1 MLQTTRFYS
10 TKSEYDKAR
19 ANNLY
24 YSEELGE
31 EMLELSD
38 NHTWWR
44 INGNVDFDLYCAMCN
59 HSLEDLAKKY
69 NTQFYMLGRSGR
81 HICVDNTP
89 QNRRRFKSLA
99 KAVSKKEN
107 EIVSYF
113 NE

>member
-10 TKSEYDKAR
+10 TKSEYDNAR

-38 NHTWWR
+38 NHTLWA
-44 INGNVDFDLYCAMCN
+44 IHKDFDMDYYNQMCDYAIAEL
-59 HSLEDLAKKY
+59 SSKY
-69 NTQFYMLGRSGR
+69 NTQFYMLGRSSR
-81 HICVDNTP
+81 HICVENTA
-89 QNRRRFKSLA
+89 QNRRRFKSLV
-99 KAVSKKEN
+99 KAVTKKEN